1 MSESLSEYIKE
12 RSLDVRIIPLTPDA
26 STREYYRLQENG
38 SSTIACVYPE
48 AFPLNE
54 SHPYVD
60 VTTLFQDGGIRV
72 PKILDVDSH
81 LGIIRMEDVGD
92 TILRERVQSANATE
106 RDSMLERAIEI
117 ISAIQATTPIA
128 KQRNSIASRLSF
140 DFEKL
145 NWELEFFS
153 EHYFGSLRRIPGGLG
168 EVALKDLREVASKLS
183 QRAANVVHRD
193 FHSANIMIDQS
204 GELVVIDHQDARMG
218 STSYDLVSLL
228 LDRIEEVPS
237 REFIDKW
244 IKAFLDKRRLRSL
257 PSISHDEFIAEFHL
271 QSIQRCLKAIGTFSF
286 QSAVRGKSG
295 YDSYIRPM
303 LRVTLSATE
312 ELGKFVGLQDL
323 LKKELENQT
332 L

>member
-72 PKILDVDSH
+72 PIILDVDSR

-92 TILRERVQSANATE
+92 SILRERLQISDSSEIN
-106 RDSMLERAIEI
+106 SMLERALEI
-117 ISAIQATTPIA
+117 IAGIQATTPIA
-128 KQRNSIASRLSF
+128 KERNSIASRLSF

-153 EHYFGSLRRIPGGLG
+153 EHYFGSLRRVPGGLG
-168 EVALKDLREVASKLS
+168 EVPLKDLRDVASKLS

-218 STSYDLVSLL
+218 TTSYDLVSLL

-237 REFIDKW
+237 KEFIDKW
-244 IKAFLDKRRLRSL
+244 IKVFLEKRELRSL
-257 PSISHDEFIAEFHL
+257 PPISHDEFIAEFHL

-295 YDSYIRPM
+295 YDSYIAPM
-303 LRVTLSATE
+303 LRVAVDAASNLRQFGSLRE
-312 ELGKFVGLQDL
+312 I
-323 LKKELENQT
+323 LEGEVEFQT
-332 L
+332 R